1 MREETST
8 YLPPVL
14 LSTLSSFAWIAIT
27 FRAMQQG
34 WACKPIPYP
43 YPPPRPCTLPQ
54 PCTSPTPA
62 FISLSVSPRLSPIHP
77 LLPFHLAL
85 PQPTSSL
92 PSRPLP
98 PSPPTPTPFPNKRTF
113 VPSRSKLGLRSR
125 WVCFGLLLP
134 LPFFVAFGHAT
145 IRYYGPCL
153 HTSPSPPLG
162 WEGEVF
168 SYEPLWQTQLL
179 VLSVAAAFARLYGSR
194 HLLKHVGAYGLHQV
208 REVSLWRL

>member
-1 MREETST
+1 MYANTLPT
-8 YLPPVL
+8 LLPPL
-14 LSTLSSFAWIAIT
+14 YSTPTLHLSNPSIHLPLPLS
-27 FRAMQQG
+27 
-34 WACKPIPYP
+34 
-43 YPPPRPCTLPQ
+43 
-54 PCTSPTPA
+54 
-62 FISLSVSPRLSPIHP
+62 FISPSQHHHCP
-77 LLPFHLAL
+77 LAL
-85 PQPTSSL
+85 SIC
-92 PSRPLP
+92 
-98 PSPPTPTPFPNKRTF
+98 SPKHPTPFPNKRTF
-113 VPSRSKLGLRSR
+113 VPSRPKLGLRSR

-162 WEGEVF
+162 WKGEVF